1 MVLPSMKYLVLV
13 TKLNFIYRIILKYNP
28 THINLKLMS
37 VQLICQ
43 EKLQIVLIIN
53 VNILM
58 MFVSIKYNIV
68 LCERIYTK

>member
-13 TKLNFIYRIILKYNP
+13 TKLNIIYRIILKYNP

-43 EKLQIVLIIN
+43 DKLQIVLIIN

>member
-28 THINLKLMS
+28 THINLKLIS

>member
-13 TKLNFIYRIILKYNP
+13 TKLNIIYRIIFKYIP

-58 MFVSIKYNIV
+58 MFVSLKYNIV
-68 LCERIYTK
+68 LCDPIYPK

>member
-1 MVLPSMKYLVLV
+1 MKYLVLV

-28 THINLKLMS
+28 THINLKLIS

>member
-13 TKLNFIYRIILKYNP
+13 TKLNIIYRIILKYNP

>member
-1 MVLPSMKYLVLV
+1 MVLPSTKYLVLV
-13 TKLNFIYRIILKYNP
+13 TKLNFVYKIILKYNP